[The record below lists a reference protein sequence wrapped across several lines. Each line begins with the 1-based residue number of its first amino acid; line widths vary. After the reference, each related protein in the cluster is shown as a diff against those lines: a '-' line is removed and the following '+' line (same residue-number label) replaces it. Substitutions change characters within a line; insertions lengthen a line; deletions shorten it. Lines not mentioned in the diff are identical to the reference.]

1 MTYYV
6 TGSVTLGIWA
16 KKAGAWAK
24 LAERRIEIYQQV
36 GGSGNQAI
44 NFDVTYDVDLGT
56 AVQAVGVTV
65 EAYEGV
71 GAALT
76 DFVSMTWTGTAATGE
91 RSATPNGQFSTV
103 TVRPQ

>member
-1 MTYYV
+1 MAYYI

-24 LAERRIEIYQQV
+24 VAERRIEIYQEV
-36 GGSGNQAI
+36 GGAGNQAV
-44 NFDVTYDVDLGT
+44 NFDVNYDVDMGT
-56 AVQAVGVTV
+56 AVQAFGVTV

-71 GAALT
+71 GATLT
-76 DFVSMTWTGTAATGE
+76 DFVSAVWTGTAASGE